1 MAQSFNRRQ
10 VLKMGALAGAGAALG
25 PQIWVKRSVPAYAQ
39 GETIRVGILH
49 SLSGTMAISE
59 TSVVDA
65 EKLAIKEINAAGGVF
80 GQADRADYLGW
91 GFRLANLCRE
101 SHQIDRCGQGGNGIR
116 LLDFGQ
122 SQSGFAGV

>member
-1 MAQSFNRRQ
+1 MALSFNRRQ

-65 EKLAIKEINAAGGVF
+65 EKLAIKEINAAGGVLGKQIEPISRMALPI
-80 GQADRADYLGW
+80 GQPL
-91 GFRLANLCRE
+91 RE
-101 SHQIDRCGQGGNGIR
+101 ATN
-116 LLDFGQ
+116 
-122 SQSGFAGV
+122 